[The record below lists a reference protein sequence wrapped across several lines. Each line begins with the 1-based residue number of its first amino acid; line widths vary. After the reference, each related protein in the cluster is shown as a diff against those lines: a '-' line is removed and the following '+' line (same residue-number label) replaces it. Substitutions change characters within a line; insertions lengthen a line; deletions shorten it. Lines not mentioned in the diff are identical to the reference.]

1 MIGKARSIAHAA
13 SSIDYAKD
21 RLQGHELDRQYVS
34 GTTGKEIQ
42 REFRVVQDMNRRC
55 GKNTISVVL
64 SPSPEDGKVLSK
76 EQLKDITQKY
86 LKEMGL
92 QGHQYIAYVHGDR
105 AHKHIHLYVNRIDF
119 EGRAYK
125 DNWIGKRTQRAA
137 DLVAKEM
144 GITRAKEV
152 QQQKAA
158 GLKVDRQEIRRAH
171 ASVMGRDRP
180 KDLSG
185 YIDRMGEKGVHV
197 ETITN
202 SQGKLQGLK
211 MGLEGKGLMK
221 ASDVHRSMSLN
232 KIETALRAGL
242 KVTKGIDIG
251 RTDNGISL

>member
-42 REFRVVQDMNRRC
+42 REFKVVQDMNRNC
-55 GKNTISVVL
+55 KKNTISVVL

-76 EQLKDITQKY
+76 EQLRDITRSY

-92 QGHQYIAYVHGDR
+92 QGHQYIAYVHEDR
-105 AHKHIHLYVNRIDF
+105 AHRHIHLYVNRIDF
-119 EGRAYK
+119 EGRAYR
-125 DNWIGKRTQRAA
+125 DNWIGKRTQRVA
-137 DLVAKEM
+137 DGVAKEM

-152 QQQKAA
+152 QSQKAA
-158 GLKVDRQEIRRAH
+158 GLKVDRQEIRQAH
-171 ASVMGRDRP
+171 ASVMGKDRP

-185 YIDRMGEKGVHV
+185 YIERMGEKGVRV
-197 ETITN
+197 ETVTN
-202 SQGKLQGLK
+202 NQGKLQGVK

-221 ASDVHRSMSLN
+221 ASDIHKSMSLN
-232 KIETALRAGL
+232 KIETALKAGS

-251 RTDNGISL
+251 KTDNGISL